1 MFVASDCELIPGMA
15 LLLCFFFTNKILKKV
30 CWLKKKFMAC
40 INPKGH
46 VLGSNKFLHP
56 QFSSVQFSHS
66 VMSDS
71 SRPHGLKHT
80 RLPCPSPTPRACSNS
95 SPSSQWCYPTISSS
109 VVPFS
114 PCPFIQFS
122 SVLLRLTLCYPIDCS
137 SPGFPVHHQLL
148 ELAQAHVHRVGD
160 AIRPSHLLLFL
171 PLVFPSIRVF
181 SNESVLHIRWPKY
194 WSFSISL
201 SNEYSGLISFRMDWF
216 DLLAVQGTL
225 RSLL

>member
-95 SPSSQWCYPTISSS
+95 CPSSQWCHTSISFS
-109 VVPFS
+109 VIPFS
-114 PCPFIQFS
+114 SCLQSFPTSGSFPMSQFFTLGGQS
-122 SVLLRLTLCYPIDCS
+122 IGTSTLASVLQWMFMID
-137 SPGFPVHHQLL
+137 
-148 ELAQAHVHRVGD
+148 
-160 AIRPSHLLLFL
+160 
-171 PLVFPSIRVF
+171 
-181 SNESVLHIRWPKY
+181 
-194 WSFSISL
+194 SF
-201 SNEYSGLISFRMDWF
+201 
-216 DLLAVQGTL
+216 
-225 RSLL
+225 